1 MHNVYAY
8 IHIIFQRLLGFGN
21 VPMETVID
29 ASVRQQI
36 LRSPLYCVFYHLLNI
51 LGHSL
56 SRIFVSR
63 QSHVGADF
71 AAEHQRQVSSS
82 STHTSILLHTRLLT
96 LLSILYLPSRTNGSN
111 PTQASQ
117 ISSTSHSL
125 EWFWRGV
132 VCPI

>member
-82 STHTSILLHTRLLT
+82 KHTQVSSSTYVYLLYFLYFTYLLAPTAAIRHRRRKSRRRRT
-96 LLSILYLPSRTNGSN
+96 LLSG
-111 PTQASQ
+111 
-117 ISSTSHSL
+117 
-125 EWFWRGV
+125 FGV
-132 VCPI
+132 V